1 MISCTEFIPV
11 YSELFCFLHEKR
23 GKAEVVRF
31 WESLADEFLGNLRT
45 LATEKGLPGCF
56 EYWGRAL
63 TEEAADF
70 TMTLDEDEGWFR
82 IDMHKC
88 PSMGMLLNTKHIK
101 PYPHYCEHCAVLY
114 PRILEPL
121 GFRCETGIVDPKAPS
136 CFLRVSLDK
145 TRAARKETKDES

>member
-11 YSELFCFLHEKR
+11 YSELFCFLHEKG
-23 GKAEVVRF
+23 GKEEVVRF
-31 WESLADEFLGNLRT
+31 WEELADEFLGNLRT
-45 LATEKGLPGCF
+45 LAQEKGLAGCF
-56 EYWGRAL
+56 EYWSRTL

-88 PSMGMLLNTKHIK
+88 PSMGMLLELAHIK
-101 PYPHYCEHCAVLY
+101 PYENYCEHCAVLY

-121 GFRCETGIVDPKAPS
+121 GFECESKVTDPGKPS
-136 CFLRVSLDK
+136 CFIKV
-145 TRAARKETKDES
+145 TRKKADPARK